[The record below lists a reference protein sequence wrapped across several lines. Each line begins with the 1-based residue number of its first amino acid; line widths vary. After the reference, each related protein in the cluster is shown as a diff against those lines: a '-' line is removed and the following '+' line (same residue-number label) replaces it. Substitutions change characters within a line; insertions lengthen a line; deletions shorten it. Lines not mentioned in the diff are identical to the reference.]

1 MEVTTPMSDGRSTP
15 EPVASRSPLA
25 GDSAAN
31 STAMTLTGGGARGAY
46 QVGFLRGLAGNF
58 PEKHLEFPLL
68 TGVSAGAINTAYLAA
83 RKGSFAAG
91 VEDLVGL
98 WSGLDLDRIFRVDA
112 ACLARDV
119 LRWGLRLVSGGARA
133 ARSVRGLLDTSPLRE
148 LLSETLRPANGVIEE
163 IDTNL
168 AQGRLRAVAL
178 TSLDYSTGQTVT
190 WIQGC
195 DLDSWERPNRRGVK
209 TRITVDHV
217 MASAALPLIFPAVE
231 LEGSWYGDGGIRM
244 YTPLAPAIHLGAD
257 KILAISTR
265 YPRSRVE
272 ASRQVISGYPPPAQ
286 VAGVLLNAIF
296 LDAVDQDAYR
306 LERIN
311 RLLGLIPSRER
322 AGLRPIRLLT
332 PRPSRDLGRLAADY
346 ESKLPRA
353 FRFLTRG
360 LGTRETSSPDFLSLL
375 MFQPDY
381 LRQLIEIGEADA
393 EGCRE
398 EIHQLLDD

>member
-1 MEVTTPMSDGRSTP
+1 MSDARSNP
-15 EPVASRSPLA
+15 QPAASSNP
-25 GDSAAN
+25 SAVGSSAKL
-31 STAMTLTGGGARGAY
+31 SAMTLTGGGARGAY
-46 QVGFLRGLAGNF
+46 QVGFLRGLARNI
-58 PEKHLEFPLL
+58 PEERLDFQLL
-68 TGVSAGAINTAYLAA
+68 TGVSAGAINTAFLAA
-83 RKGSFAAG
+83 RKSSFAAA
-91 VEDLVGL
+91 VEDLVRL
-98 WSGLDLDRIFRVDA
+98 WSGLTFDKVFQVDA
-112 ACLARDV
+112 TCLGRNV
-119 LRWGLRLVSGGARA
+119 LRWGLRLVSGGARGA
-133 ARSVRGLLDTSPLRE
+133 PSVRGLLDTTPLRQ
-148 LLSETLRPANGVIEE
+148 LLSKTLRPTNGVIEE
-163 IDTNL
+163 IDANL
-168 AQGRLRAVAL
+168 SQGRLRAVAL
-178 TSLDYSTGQTVT
+178 TSLNYATGQTVT

-195 DLDSWERPNRRGVK
+195 ELDSWERANRCGVK
-209 TRITVDHV
+209 TQITVDHV

-231 LEGSWYGDGGIRM
+231 LEGGWYGDGGIRM

-257 KILAISTR
+257 TILAISTR
-265 YPRSRVE
+265 YPRSRAE

-296 LDAVDQDAYR
+296 LDAVEQDAYR

-311 RLLGLIPSRER
+311 RLLSLIPSHQSK
-322 AGLRPIRLLT
+322 GLRPIRLLT

-393 EGCRE
+393 EACLDD
-398 EIHQLLDD
+398 IHQLLDG

>member
-1 MEVTTPMSDGRSTP
+1 MTDAIPNP
-15 EPVASRSPLA
+15 EPA
-25 GDSAAN
+25 GSSIPSAVGSSAKL
-31 STAMTLTGGGARGAY
+31 SAMTLTGGGARGAY
-46 QVGFLRGLAGNF
+46 QVGFLRCLARNI
-58 PEKHLEFPLL
+58 PEERLDFQLL

-83 RKGSFAAG
+83 RKGSFAAA
-91 VEDLVGL
+91 VEDLVSL
-98 WSGLDLDRIFRVDA
+98 WSGLTFDRVFRVDA
-112 ACLARDV
+112 ACLARNV
-119 LRWGLRLVSGGARA
+119 LRWGLRLVSGGAPA
-133 ARSVRGLLDTSPLRE
+133 APSVRGLLDTTPLRQ
-148 LLSETLRPANGVIEE
+148 LLSETLRPTNGVIEE
-163 IDTNL
+163 IDANL
-168 AQGRLRAVAL
+168 SQGRVRAVAL
-178 TSLDYSTGQTVT
+178 TSLNYSTGQTVT

-195 DLDSWERPNRRGVK
+195 ELDSWERANRRGIK

-231 LEGSWYGDGGIRM
+231 LEGGWYGDGAIRM

-257 KILAISTR
+257 AILAISTR
-265 YPRSRVE
+265 YPRSRDE
-272 ASRQVISGYPPPAQ
+272 ASQPVISGYPPPAQ

-296 LDAVDQDAYR
+296 LDAIEQDAYR

-311 RLLGLIPSRER
+311 RLLGLIPSHQSRD
-322 AGLRPIRLLT
+322 LRPVRLLT

-393 EGCRE
+393 EDYLD
-398 EIHQLLDD
+398 EIHQLLE

>member
-1 MEVTTPMSDGRSTP
+1 
-15 EPVASRSPLA
+15 
-25 GDSAAN
+25 
-31 STAMTLTGGGARGAY
+31 
-46 QVGFLRGLAGNF
+46 VGFLSCLARNIA
-58 PEKHLEFPLL
+58 EEHLDFPLL

-83 RKGSFAAG
+83 RHGSFATA
-91 VEDLVGL
+91 VEDLVDL
-98 WSGLDLDRIFRVDA
+98 WSGLTFDRVFRVDA
-112 ACLARDV
+112 ACLARNV
-119 LRWGLRLVSGGARA
+119 LRWGLRLVSGGASGA
-133 ARSVRGLLDTSPLRE
+133 PTVRGLLDTSPLRQ
-148 LLSETLRPANGVIEE
+148 LLSETLSTANGVLDG

-168 AQGRLRAVAL
+168 SRGRIRGAAL
-178 TSLDYSTGQTVT
+178 TSLNYATGQTVT

-195 DLDSWERPNRRGVK
+195 ELESWERANRRGVE

-231 LEGSWYGDGGIRM
+231 LEGGWYGDGGIRM

-257 KILAISTR
+257 TIMAISTR

-272 ASRQVISGYPPPAQ
+272 ASQKMISGYPPPAQ

-296 LDAVDQDAYR
+296 LDAVEQDAYR

-311 RLLGLIPSRER
+311 RLLELIPSDQRK
-322 AGLRPIRLLT
+322 GLRPIRLLT

-381 LRQLIEIGEADA
+381 LKQLIEIGERDA
-393 EGCRE
+393 EDCLE
-398 EIHQLLDD
+398 EIRELFEQ